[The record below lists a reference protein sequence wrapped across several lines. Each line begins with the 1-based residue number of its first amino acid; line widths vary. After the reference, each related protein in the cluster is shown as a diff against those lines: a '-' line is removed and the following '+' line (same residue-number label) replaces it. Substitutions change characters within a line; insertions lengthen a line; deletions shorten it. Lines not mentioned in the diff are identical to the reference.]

1 MSPTDARKFANV
13 FKFVEAKD
21 YIVTSGTVP
30 LRKLFYIEKITIF
43 V

>member
-1 MSPTDARKFANV
+1 MSPTDVRKFTNV

-21 YIVTSGTVP
+21 YIVTSGTAP
-30 LRKLFYIEKITIF
+30 LRELFYIEKITIF